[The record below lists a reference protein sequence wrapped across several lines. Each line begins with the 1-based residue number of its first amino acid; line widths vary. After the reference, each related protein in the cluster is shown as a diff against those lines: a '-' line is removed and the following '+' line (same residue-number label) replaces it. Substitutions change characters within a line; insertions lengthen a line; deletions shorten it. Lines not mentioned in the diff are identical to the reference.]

1 MNCELN
7 YGYLRVAAAVPA
19 VSVANVSD
27 NVDSVV
33 RMVTRA
39 YDAGAGLVVFPEMC
53 LTGYTCGD
61 LFHNDVLL
69 DEVENALDDML
80 MRLPSTDIMVVVG
93 APVRHRG
100 RLFNCAIVFNNGH
113 IWAVPKTY
121 IPNYKEFYEKRWFST
136 ALTAMDVHSVTIA
149 GREVPFGRNMIFECR
164 GARIAVELCEDL
176 WAPVPPSTLAAING
190 ANVIV
195 NLSASNE
202 VVGKHEHL
210 LGLIK
215 HQSDRCIA
223 AYVYASAGYGESTTD
238 LVFAGN
244 GIIAENGVV
253 LSGTKRFDREP
264 RLAVADVDLE
274 LLENERMIN
283 SSFSDSTIT
292 HGASYDTVEVD
303 IRREQVTAGSLMR
316 PVKAMPFVPGSDAHR
331 DARCRE
337 VVAIQSQGLM
347 RRLEATGIKR
357 LVVGISGGLDSTLA
371 LLVAV
376 HAFDQLKLNRKDIIG
391 ITMPGFG
398 TTGRTH
404 ANAQQMM
411 EALGVTSIEINIG
424 AAVTQHF
431 ADIGQ
436 DATVHD
442 VTYENSQ
449 ARERTQI
456 LMDYANKVGA
466 IVLGTGDLSELALGW
481 ATYNGD
487 HMSMYNV
494 NASIPKTL
502 VKHLVTWFA
511 KSSPASLAATLQD
524 VVSTPISPELTPA
537 AADGTIKQVT
547 EDIVGPY
554 ELHDFFLYNMLRH
567 GFGPAKL
574 HLLACKAFD
583 GQYDA
588 ATIKQWLRTFIRRFF
603 SQQFKRSCLP
613 DGPKVGNISLSP
625 RGDWRMPSDASA
637 ALWLRECDAI

>member
-1 MNCELN
+1 MNYELN

-19 VSVANVSD
+19 VNVADVRRNL
-27 NVDSVV
+27 DSVMQ
-33 RMVTRA
+33 MVLQA
-39 YDAGAGLVVFPEMC
+39 HEAGAGLVVMPEMC

-61 LFHNDVLL
+61 LFHNDLLL
-69 DEVENALDDML
+69 DEVERALDEMLWNLPTMDM
-80 MRLPSTDIMVVVG
+80 MVVVG

-100 RLFNCAIVFNNGH
+100 RLFNCAIVFNDGRM
-113 IWAVPKTY
+113 WAVPKTY

-164 GARIAVELCEDL
+164 GARVAVELCEDL
-176 WAPVPPSTLAAING
+176 WAPVPPSSLAAING

-210 LGLIK
+210 LGLVK

-253 LSGTKRFDREP
+253 LAQTGRFDRKP
-264 RLAVADVDLE
+264 RLAIADVDIE

-283 SSFSDSTIT
+283 SSFSDSSIT
-292 HGASYDTVEVD
+292 HGAHYDTIKVD
-303 IRREQVTAGSLMR
+303 LRRPEVTAAGIMR
-316 PVKAMPFVPGSDAHR
+316 HIKASPFVPGGEAER

-376 HAFDQLKLNRKDIIG
+376 NAFDNLKLDRKDIVG

-404 ANAQQMM
+404 ANALKMM
-411 EALGVTSIEINIG
+411 ETLGVTSIEINIG

-436 DATVHD
+436 DPTVHD

-466 IVLGTGDLSELALGW
+466 LVLGTGDLSELALGW

-494 NASIPKTL
+494 NSSIPKTL
-502 VKHLVTWFA
+502 VKHLVSWFA
-511 KSSPASLAATLQD
+511 KSYPELEATLLD
-524 VVSTPISPELTPA
+524 VLGTPISPELTPA
-537 AADGTIKQVT
+537 DEYGNIKQVT

-574 HLLACKAFD
+574 FMLACKAFD
-583 GQYDA
+583 GQYDH
-588 ATIKQWLRTFIRRFF
+588 ATIKHWLTTFTRRFF
-603 SQQFKRSCLP
+603 NQQFKRSCLP

-625 RGDWRMPSDASA
+625 RGDWRMPSDATS
-637 ALWLRECDAI
+637 ALWLQQCDTL